1 MSKTAVTSEK
11 LWKAAVL
18 YSIAREARKQL
29 EAMVAQTFKHIYL
42 VSSCLFI

>member
-11 LWKAAVL
+11 LWKAAVVL

-29 EAMVAQTFKHIYL
+29 EAMVAQTFKHI
-42 VSSCLFI
+42 LFG